1 MQIPRYLK
9 NIDCLIA
16 ALIGYYIIHMF
27 ARYSGIGVSPDS
39 IMYASTAQN
48 IHDHFS
54 LITFNNTPLV
64 FFPVFYPFFLSICIF
79 LSGGADPISAGPVI
93 NGVLFATTIFLTGW
107 ITTRFKAPSVVYK
120 WLILGAVVLSPA
132 LQEIYTYLWSETLFI
147 LEIMVFIIA
156 YHNYLQ
162 KHTTKALIIVGIV
175 AAICCITR
183 YAGITLVATGGLL
196 ILIDGRLVWKK
207 KFTHLLTFGA
217 IAISLVV
224 ANVIL
229 NKLSTGLSTGTR
241 EPAITPFSENLYYF
255 GTVILDWAG
264 LPEKFDPI
272 AAAFTVIVII
282 SLATLFITRTAQHH
296 LNSYENIIICFT
308 LVYTLFIL
316 IIATVS
322 RFERMNSRLLSPLF
336 IPLLLSFTCWVLDL
350 ITYIKF
356 NKKWLLAAPFVI
368 AMLAFE
374 YTIARVDYQR
384 YDDFKDYGIPGYTDD
399 DWNKSEFVVFLKT
412 HRTMFK
418 PGYTIY
424 TDADEAV
431 YMFAHIHS
439 TLLPHK
445 FFAKDVEKVYQQKR
459 FYLIDFKKLES
470 TELIGL
476 KDIQAHKTLKKLY
489 DFEDGTVYVCD
500 EK

>member
-16 ALIGYYIIHMF
+16 AIIGYYIIHLF
-27 ARYSGIGVSPDS
+27 ARYSGIGISPDS

-79 LSGGADPISAGPVI
+79 ISGGVDPVTAGPVI
-93 NGVLFATTIFLTGW
+93 NGVLFAATIFLTGW
-107 ITTRFKAPSVVYK
+107 VTTKFKAPSIVYK
-120 WLILGAVVLSPA
+120 WLILGAVLLSPA

-147 LEIMVFIIA
+147 LEILIFIIA
-156 YHNYLQ
+156 YKNYLQ
-162 KHTTKALIIVGIV
+162 KHTTKSLITVGIV

-183 YAGITLVATGGLL
+183 YAGITVVATGGLL
-196 ILIDGRLVWKK
+196 ILIDGRLVTKK
-207 KFTHLLTFGA
+207 KIIHLVSFGA
-217 IAISLVV
+217 MAISLLVC
-224 ANVIL
+224 NLIL
-229 NKLSTGLSTGTR
+229 NRLSTGLSTGTR

-264 LPEKFDPI
+264 LPEKLDPI
-272 AAAFTVIVII
+272 AVAFATIVI
-282 SLATLFITRTAQHH
+282 LGLGTLLIVRVVQHH
-296 LNSYENIIICFT
+296 LNSYENVIICFT
-308 LVYTLFIL
+308 LVYGLFIL

-322 RFERMNSRLLSPLF
+322 RFERMNSRLLSPMF
-336 IPLLLSFTCWVLDL
+336 VPLLLSFTCWIPDL
-350 ITYIKF
+350 IKYIRF
-356 NKKWLLAAPFVI
+356 SKKWLLATPFVI

-374 YTIARVDYQR
+374 YTIAKVDYQR

-399 DWNKSEFVVFLKT
+399 DWNKSDFIVFLKS
-412 HRTMFK
+412 HKSMFK
-418 PGYTIY
+418 PGYPIY

-431 YMFAHIHS
+431 YMFAHMHS

-476 KDIQAHKTLKKLY
+476 KDIQAHKKLTKLY
-489 DFEDGTVYVCD
+489 DFEDGAIYVC
-500 EK
+500 E